1 MRAHLAGL
9 GVAFR
14 PHLKTAKSIEVARM
28 AMATPE
34 GPAIVSTLR
43 EAEYFAEG
51 GVRDMIY
58 GCIEHRTWAFLRNEG
73 DFDTDATADGIT
85 DVVFGGLVARKPED
99 EPMAKA
105 ISRMEDVA
113 ARLERLAGS
122 QGD

>member
-1 MRAHLAGL
+1 VVKEA
-9 GVAFR
+9 VAQGEFR
-14 PHLKTAKSIEVARM
+14 PDVS
-28 AMATPE
+28 
-34 GPAIVSTLR
+34 PAL
-43 EAEYFAEG
+43 
-51 GVRDMIY
+51 VRDMIY